1 MLTVTGYRFAAE
13 CVLIGVGHADK
24 TRNTAGS
31 TSSPSKKR
39 HPSQYRIRNK
49 LAKRQ
54 KKPVNGHTTTRR
66 RKTVHLPDNSGA
78 AFHLSAI
85 DVDQDLQYCWSA
97 LLVGIAGRH
106 CWSALLVG
114 IAGRHCWS
122 ALLVGIAG
130 RRSCSTMLG

>member
-54 KKPVNGHTTTRR
+54 KQTSERPHGHGRR
-66 RKTVHLPDNSGA
+66 QPFIRPA
-78 AFHLSAI
+78 AFATGVHFDGVRVSQ
-85 DVDQDLQYCWSA
+85 VCGFSA
-97 LLVGIAGRH
+97 LVKR
-106 CWSALLVG
+106 
-114 IAGRHCWS
+114 
-122 ALLVGIAG
+122 
-130 RRSCSTMLG
+130 